1 MSLMG
6 IDEVI
11 ILCIELDEALGLG
24 QLVRLFARS
33 LFAETDDTIITEEV
47 RKVPS
52 RSERDRGIQAAPRR
66 DWPTY
71 LI

>member
-24 QLVRLFARS
+24 QLVRKRH
-33 LFAETDDTIITEEV
+33 AETHAIVD
-47 RKVPS
+47 
-52 RSERDRGIQAAPRR
+52 
-66 DWPTY
+66 
-71 LI
+71 